1 MASTIAFDIE
11 VAGFDWDEV
20 DSSTREYLLKKAK
33 TDEARAEVPERLA
46 LYPGLG
52 KIITIGMWN
61 VEQERGLVLL
71 EGEHEEQ
78 QPWEAVANTDIYRGS
93 EAQLLERFWEIV
105 ERKKPRLVSYNGR
118 GYDGPILNIRSAQL
132 GIAPTLNLVGN
143 RYRLGSHVDLLEIFT
158 FLGAY
163 RDRYSLDYWCHRFG
177 VDSPKDGIDGSQV
190 GEVYRNGGIEEI
202 GAYCVRDVK
211 ATAELYQKLEHT
223 LLPLFS

>member
-11 VAGFDWDEV
+11 VAGFDWESVDE
-20 DSSTREYLLKKAK
+20 STQTYLLNKARD
-33 TDEARAEVPERLA
+33 DEARQAVPDRLA

-61 VEQERGLVLL
+61 VEQDRGLVLL
-71 EGEHEEQ
+71 EGESADQ
-78 QPWEAVANTDIYRGS
+78 CPWEAVANTDIFRGS
-93 EAQLLERFWEIV
+93 EKQLLERFWEIV
-105 ERKKPRLVSYNGR
+105 ERKRPRLVSYNGR

-132 GIAPTLNLVGN
+132 GVVPSVNLVGN

-158 FLGAY
+158 FIGAY
-163 RDRYSLDYWCHRFG
+163 RDRYSLDYWCHRFD

-211 ATAELYQKLEHT
+211 ATGELFKKVEHT
-223 LLPLFS
+223 ILPLFS

>member
-11 VAGFDWDEV
+11 VAGFDWSEV
-20 DSSTREYLLKKAK
+20 DESTREYLLKKAR
-33 TDEARAEVPERLA
+33 DEDERAQVPERLA

-71 EGEHEEQ
+71 EGERAEQ
-78 QPWEAVANTDIYRGS
+78 QPWDQVANTDIFRGS
-93 EAQLLERFWEIV
+93 ERELLERFWEIV
-105 ERKKPRLVSYNGR
+105 ERKRPRLVSYNGR

-132 GIAPTLNLVGN
+132 GLAPTLNLVGN

-163 RDRYSLDYWCHRFG
+163 RDRYSLEYWCHRFG

-190 GEVYRNGGIEEI
+190 GAVYRQGGIEEI

-211 ATAELYQKLEHT
+211 ATAELYRKVEGT
-223 LLPLFS
+223 ILPLFS

>member
-11 VAGFDWDEV
+11 VAGFDWADVDE
-20 DSSTREYLLKKAK
+20 STQTYLLGKARD
-33 TDEARAEVPERLA
+33 DEAREQVPERMA

-71 EGEHEEQ
+71 EGEHEDQ
-78 QPWEAVANTDIYRGS
+78 HPWEKVADTDIYRGS
-93 EAQLLERFWEIV
+93 ESELIERFWEIV
-105 ERKKPRLVSYNGR
+105 ERKRPRLVSYNGR

-132 GIAPTLNLVGN
+132 GIAPSLNLVGN
-143 RYRLGSHVDLLEIFT
+143 RYRLGSHVDLQEIFT
-158 FLGAY
+158 FIGAY
-163 RDRYSLDYWCHRFG
+163 RDRFTLDYWCHRFD

-190 GEVYRNGGIEEI
+190 GQVYRDGGIEEI

-211 ATAELYQKLEHT
+211 ATAELFKKVEHT
-223 LLPLFS
+223 ILPLFS